1 MVVNGRPLKRMNARV
16 TAHLNDFLTFPDSSN
31 PFSGPFRSNIRA
43 FLSNH
48 THLPPS
54 SSIFPSLLV
63 WQIFFRIGDSIDDPD
78 SSSPQ
83 IVTLDVVEEDV
94 TRSRSRSI
102 YCDQCRVIGWSGHPV
117 SGKRYHFII
126 RRNNSFSD
134 GHQKPCTNCGILL
147 PLSDIRCKS
156 CLYELNAVDF
166 QDWMQHQLEDTTH
179 LLHGVIHGNGYGH
192 LLRVNG
198 REGGST
204 FLSGFHIMDF
214 WDRLCKTLGARKISV
229 MDVSKKYGL
238 EFRLL
243 HAITNG
249 HTWYG
254 NWGFEFGSGS
264 FALTVDAYRKAVDFL
279 SKIPLSLFFQG
290 RKPRTR
296 LQDVITF
303 YQALSECQLSTI
315 RELFCFLIGLL
326 RNAERSQ
333 SQAASKN
340 KKYGMCSQ
348 VLCTWTREDIE
359 RVQLS
364 MIKVLQ
370 VAGRFCWVSWRALK
384 GAAFKLASSELLD
397 YCLKVLG
404 GQVFDDGR
412 MVLSRC
418 NPETDAIEYRLVSRN
433 DMRDVLSTVGSNC
446 PSKDHILRDLKYLFD
461 DLLNPYTMLSYR
473 PKTTREQAVSSA
485 MKLLDC
491 KQFVKDYESGR
502 IAITNPFALTLSCQV
517 ELIEQPADYT
527 NPPPEPVYLPLN
539 ATIANLKIEATKAFQ
554 DVYPLFNRFQ
564 VEELCGYDQVEES
577 NQVKFLVGHTGLV
590 KVRGRFLLLHGLEHF
605 RMERGTEL
613 WSVSCLC
620 GAKDDDGERMLACDA
635 CGIWQH
641 TRCVGINDLNPVP
654 ERFLCIK
661 CNGVQSSSKFSKPGG
676 RLACRSKEKDGNRIP
691 LLTTP
696 SREEFPNNCRMVTF
710 SLKTELP
717 PKTDTNFKDISD
729 ALQNKS
735 SKNESPTQSGTS
747 GISSCKEETL
757 DVDTYFSEIV
767 PLKCFSKMESP
778 NLSGTTS
785 DETSAVLDTCSSVPA
800 DLGIASYC
808 RLVHADN
815 HVV

>member
-1 MVVNGRPLKRMNARV
+1 
-16 TAHLNDFLTFPDSSN
+16 
-31 PFSGPFRSNIRA
+31 
-43 FLSNH
+43 
-48 THLPPS
+48 
-54 SSIFPSLLV
+54 
-63 WQIFFRIGDSIDDPD
+63 
-78 SSSPQ
+78 
-83 IVTLDVVEEDV
+83 
-94 TRSRSRSI
+94 
-102 YCDQCRVIGWSGHPV
+102 
-117 SGKRYHFII
+117 
-126 RRNNSFSD
+126 
-134 GHQKPCTNCGILL
+134 
-147 PLSDIRCKS
+147 
-156 CLYELNAVDF
+156 
-166 QDWMQHQLEDTTH
+166 MQSQLEDTTH
-179 LLHGVIHGNGYGH
+179 LLHAVIHGNGYGH

-264 FALTVDAYRKAVDFL
+264 FALTIDAYRKAVDFL

-303 YQALSECQLSTI
+303 YQALSECQLSSI

-333 SQAASKN
+333 SQVASKN
-340 KKYGMCSQ
+340 KKYGSCSQ

-370 VAGRFCWVSWRALK
+370 VAGRSCWVSWRALK
-384 GAAFKLASSELLD
+384 GATYKLASSELLD

-404 GQVFDDGR
+404 GLVFDDGR

-433 DMRDVLSTVGSNC
+433 DMQDVLSAVGSNC
-446 PSKDHILRDLKYLFD
+446 PSKDHLLRDVKYLFD
-461 DLLNPYTMLSYR
+461 ALLNPHTMLSYR
-473 PKTTREQAVSSA
+473 PKATREQAVCSA
-485 MKLLDC
+485 MILLDC

-502 IAITNPFALTLSCQV
+502 VAITNPFALTLSCQV
-517 ELIEQPADYT
+517 EIIEQPADYT

-577 NQVKFLVGHTGLV
+577 NQLKILVGHTGLV

-605 RMERGTEL
+605 RVERGTES
-613 WSVSCLC
+613 WSVNCLC

-661 CNGVQSSSKFSKPGG
+661 CSGMQLSSKYSKPGW
-676 RLACRSKEKDGNRIP
+676 RVACRSREKDGNRIP

-696 SREEFPNNCRMVTF
+696 SRMEFPNNCRMFTF
-710 SLKTELP
+710 SSKTGVP
-717 PKTDTNFKDISD
+717 PNTDTKFKDNSFD
-729 ALQNKS
+729 AAQNYS
-735 SKNESPTQSGTS
+735 SKSESPTQSGTS
-747 GISSCKEETL
+747 GISSCKEETF
-757 DVDTYFSEIV
+757 DVDTYFSDIG

-785 DETSAVLDTCSSVPA
+785 DETSAVLDTCSSIPA
-800 DLGIASYC
+800 ESAIASQC
-808 RLVHADN
+808 CLVHADH